1 MEYMDLNAGR
11 VQVSAMGIA
20 DFLDG
25 CFTKFKEGY
34 QLDITQNDTYPVAY
48 GGYFAVVLVPPE
60 STQESEVVQT
70 EEKEDQE
77 VISEENPAGAEE
89 KVAQAT
95 KSEDISQERGKPGR
109 KGKSV

>member
-48 GGYFAVVLVPPE
+48 GGYFAVVLVPP
-60 STQESEVVQT
+60 SEGVPEIAQT
-70 EEKEDQE
+70 EEKEDKE
-77 VISEENPAGAEE
+77 VISEENPTQTEE

-95 KSEDISQERGKPGR
+95 KSEDISQEKGKPGR